1 MKQLYKYLISNKYI
15 HFENRTRA
23 HTHTHTQRYKNWLRG
38 LFAQIVNCRD
48 ITSLAIENVQIFQ
61 ICSTNVSFF
70 AISTNKQTREGV
82 KKLKL
87 TKLKTCPQLTNKLI
101 LAIAEYCLAN
111 WKYKRN
117 NIHSLQR
124 KKAICTNTL
133 QQQWTQPKSICKS
146 QNPIKYQ
153 QILKG
158 PLGFLSR
165 PLIQITSNQI
175 MFFKRKEHF
184 FCMVQAFIN
193 LRAKKKGH
201 MSLQQIQHPAV
212 FTSNAPPNYTLV
224 FICKLPSFRKI
235 TYSAPIKLRAV

>member
-1 MKQLYKYLISNKYI
+1 MYL
-15 HFENRTRA
+15 
-23 HTHTHTQRYKNWLRG
+23 
-38 LFAQIVNCRD
+38 
-48 ITSLAIENVQIFQ
+48 
-61 ICSTNVSFF
+61 FF

-165 PLIQITSNQI
+165 PIIQITSNQI

-184 FCMVQAFIN
+184 FLYGTGLACQEKRSHVWYSKYSIQLFLHQPLLHII
-193 LRAKKKGH
+193 RW
-201 MSLQQIQHPAV
+201 SLFA
-212 FTSNAPPNYTLV
+212 NYQGSEKSLTVPLLSWGLY
-224 FICKLPSFRKI
+224 KY
-235 TYSAPIKLRAV
+235 TE

>member
-1 MKQLYKYLISNKYI
+1 MYL
-15 HFENRTRA
+15 
-23 HTHTHTQRYKNWLRG
+23 
-38 LFAQIVNCRD
+38 
-48 ITSLAIENVQIFQ
+48 
-61 ICSTNVSFF
+61 FF

-165 PLIQITSNQI
+165 PIIQITSNQI

-184 FCMVQAFIN
+184 FFVWYRPCVP
-193 LRAKKKGH
+193 RKKVTC
-201 MSLQQIQHPAV
+201 LVQQIQHPAV
-212 FTSNAPPNYTLV
+212 FTSTAPPNYTLV
-224 FICKLPSFRKI
+224 FICKLPRFRKI

>member
-1 MKQLYKYLISNKYI
+1 MKQLYKYLISNNIYI
-15 HFENRTRA
+15 LKTARA
-23 HTHTHTQRYKNWLRG
+23 HTPQHQRYKNWLRG

-48 ITSLAIENVQIFQ
+48 ITSLAIENVHIFQ
-61 ICSTNVSFF
+61 ICSTNYLFF

-165 PLIQITSNQI
+165 PIIQITSNQI

-184 FCMVQAFIN
+184 FVWYRPSCQEKSHMSGTANTASSCFYIN
-193 LRAKKKGH
+193 LLQIIRW
-201 MSLQQIQHPAV
+201 SLFA
-212 FTSNAPPNYTLV
+212 NYQGSENHLQ
-224 FICKLPSFRKI
+224 CP
-235 TYSAPIKLRAV
+235 Y